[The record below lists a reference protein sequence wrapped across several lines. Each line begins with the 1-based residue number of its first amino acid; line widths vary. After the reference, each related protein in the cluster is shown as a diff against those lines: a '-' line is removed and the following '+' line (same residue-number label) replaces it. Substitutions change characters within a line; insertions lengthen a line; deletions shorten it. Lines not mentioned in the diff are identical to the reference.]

1 MQSDTVIVG
10 IDGSET
16 SLAALRWAAL
26 DAVRRAAA
34 LSVLSAYTGV
44 ISGMRPMVS
53 PELERAQQTRA
64 EQTVQEA
71 LATAREVGPGL
82 AIDGRSV
89 LGDPAGVLLEAARSA
104 SCLVVGGHGRGRLAG
119 LLAGSVSQQV
129 ALHAQ
134 CPVAVV
140 RGRTDVADGP
150 VVVGVDGSASSH
162 LAVDLAFEQAAA
174 RGCAVTIVFA
184 YEPPPLPLAGLEAG
198 VPVYDDERLRAG
210 IGRDFGQAVARWR
223 DQHPAVQVE
232 QNLATGQ
239 AGSILVE
246 LSHEAQLVVV
256 GSRGRGGFTGLL
268 LGSVGLHLLHQA
280 DCPVLIAHDGTTKP

>member
-1 MQSDTVIVG
+1 MESDTVIVG

-16 SLAALRWAAL
+16 SLAALRWAVL
-26 DAVRRAAA
+26 DAVRRDAA

-44 ISGMRPMVS
+44 VPGMRPMVS
-53 PELERAQQTRA
+53 PELERAQQRRA
-64 EQTVQEA
+64 EQIVQEA

-82 AIDGRSV
+82 AIDGRPV
-89 LGDPAGVLLEAARSA
+89 LGDPAGVLLDASGST

-129 ALHAQ
+129 ALHAR

-140 RGRTDVADGP
+140 RGRSHAADGP

-162 LAVDLAFEQAAA
+162 LAVDLAFQQAAA

-184 YEPPPLPLAGLEAG
+184 YEPPPFPPVGLEGA
-198 VPVYDDERLRAG
+198 VPVYDDERLRTD
-210 IGRDFGQAVARWR
+210 IGHDFSQAVARWR
-223 DQHPAVQVE
+223 DQHPAVQVD

-239 AGSILVE
+239 AGSTLVE

-256 GSRGRGGFTGLL
+256 GSRGRGGFAGLL
-268 LGSVGLHLLHQA
+268 LGSVGMHLLHQA
-280 DCPVLIAHDGTTKP
+280 DCPVLIAHGSHDES